1 MSHHF
6 IVPTNENGL
15 SLDPNIGNDIGLAMK
30 APLGFTHVSL
40 YSHGWWTDA
49 VGAMQGYNRF
59 TIEFS
64 AEFRATTALA
74 GLPTLNMGVH
84 WPSTLT
90 EDQFSLLNYA
100 QALSFFTMEK
110 RADAVGE
117 NCGHALLKFILNARP
132 PGLGRLHVHLVGHSF
147 GCKVVCKALQKLVD
161 DSATAPIPNGV
172 TFDVALIQAAF
183 DNDLL
188 AADKDYSGV
197 AMIPGLR
204 VLVTRSDGDRALS
217 TLYLT
222 AHRLAHLFGN
232 VQPALGSSGPA
243 SGTADR
249 FEGSAALTVGPG
261 FAPDAAGLPA
271 SRLIVADLSPLHA
284 AHPENN
290 DPHSGHHSDIFHREI
305 YKLLAAFFFGS
316 GAGVLREET

>member
-15 SLDPNIGNDIGLAMK
+15 SLDPTITNDLALAMGK
-30 APLGFTHVSL
+30 PFAFAHVTL

-64 AEFRATTALA
+64 AQFRSTRDLG
-74 GLPTLNMGVH
+74 GLQTLNVGIH

-110 RADAVGE
+110 RADSVGE
-117 NCGHALLKFILNARP
+117 NCAYALLKSILSARLPDSSP
-132 PGLGRLHVHLVGHSF
+132 PHVHLVGHSF
-147 GCKVVCKALQKLVD
+147 GCKVVCKALQKLVNEPF
-161 DSATAPIPNGV
+161 AAGV
-172 TFDVALIQAAF
+172 AFDVALLQAAF

-188 AADKDYSGV
+188 AAQKDYSDI
-197 AMIPGLR
+197 ATIPGLR
-204 VLVTRSDGDRALS
+204 LLVTRSAGDRALS
-217 TLYLT
+217 TLYPA
-222 AHRLAHLFGN
+222 AHRLAHWFGN

-243 SGTADR
+243 PSVAAR
-249 FEGSAALTVGPG
+249 FGGSTPISVGAGFDPG
-261 FAPDAAGLPA
+261 AAGLPA
-271 SRLIVADLSPLHA
+271 GRLLVADLTPLHT

-290 DPHSGHHSDIFHREI
+290 NQHSGHHSDVFHTEI
-305 YKLLAAFFFGS
+305 YKLLTAFFFS
-316 GAGVLREET
+316 